1 MISRILSSG
10 AAFLFS
16 AAIISILINWFRF
29 SKKLTNFP
37 TVGFVVLALVFTAYV
52 AIKPRWRMER
62 TPWLALAMLLLGV
75 IALVPFAFV
84 YDVFGTYDLGS
95 IMITVRDNPPT
106 EMLFVGLGSLS
117 DMIFEYTIIFF
128 VLVLLGFY
136 LSKTVPFFAQFA
148 VLLGAVF
155 VFASPLT
162 KFAYQ
167 SVVPNPY
174 HDLVDIPGDLQIPQI
189 VSRPDEQKNIIFM
202 YLESLERTYRD
213 VPETAA
219 AFAPLAQIENAGL
232 SFDNIH
238 QVYGAHFTA
247 AGMLATQCGIPL
259 LPNGIINVFRKTRER
274 TDREVLDFEDFMN
287 HVVCLGDILEQD
299 GYIGSYVN
307 GSDLAVFNKGLMF
320 QSHGHERV
328 FGVNVLDGPREE
340 VYENYWGLNDATVF
354 QYAQDELEYLVSLDR
369 PFTMSM
375 LTLSTHGPDAQLD
388 PGCDY
393 PLVLDSQIPAAIQC
407 TGDHVVRMLEKIDE
421 LGIADNTIVVVL
433 SDHLAMRSS
442 ISHLLQARDQDRRNL
457 VTVLG
462 AGSPVVVSTEGTMLD
477 VYPTILELMGYEIAD
492 SRANMGVSLLSE
504 HSTLAQRVG
513 VTELSKAIKQNTAL
527 QDFLW
532 NEEVFNSVLDF
543 AAN

>member
-1 MISRILSSG
+1 MISRICSSA

-16 AAIISILINWFRF
+16 YAIIHILINWFGFTR
-29 SKKLTNFP
+29 SLTKFP
-37 TVGFVVLALVFTAYV
+37 TLGFIILALLFTAYV
-52 AIKPRWRMER
+52 AIRPRWRMVGA
-62 TPWLALAMLLLGV
+62 PWLALAMLLLGV
-75 IALVPFAFV
+75 ITLVPFAFV

-95 IMITVRDNPPT
+95 IMITMRNNPPK
-106 EMLFVGLGSLS
+106 EMLFVGLGTLS
-117 DMIFEYTIIFF
+117 DMIIEYTIIFF
-128 VLVLLGFY
+128 VLVLFGFY
-136 LSKTVPFFAQFA
+136 LSKRVPYFAHFA
-148 VLLGAVF
+148 VLLGAF
-155 VFASPLT
+155 LVFASPLT
-162 KFAYQ
+162 TFLYR
-167 SVVPNPY
+167 SFVPNP
-174 HDLVDIPGDLQIPQI
+174 HHELVDISEDFQIPQI
-189 VSRPDEQKNIIFM
+189 ISRPDEHKNIIFM
-202 YLESLERTYRD
+202 YLESVERTYRD
-213 VPETAA
+213 IPETTA
-219 AFAPLAQIENAGL
+219 AFASLAQIESAGL

-238 QVYGAHFTA
+238 QIYGTHFTA

-259 LPNGIINVFRKTRER
+259 LPNGIINVARKLRGR
-274 TDREVLDFEDFMN
+274 TESEELDFEGFMN
-287 HVVCLGDILEQD
+287 HVVCLGDILAQD

-307 GSDLAVFNKGLMF
+307 GSNLAVFNKGSLF

-328 FGVNVLDGPREE
+328 FGVDVLDGPREE
-340 VYENYWGLNDATVF
+340 VYENNWGLSDATVF

-369 PFTMSM
+369 PFTMSL
-375 LTLSTHGPDAQLD
+375 LTLSTHGPDAELD

-393 PLVLDSQIPAAIQC
+393 PLIDDSRIPAAIKC
-407 TGDHVVRMLEKIDE
+407 TGDHVVRMLEKLDE

-442 ISHLLQARDQDRRNL
+442 ISHVLKARDQDRRNL

-462 AGSPVVVSTEGTMLD
+462 AGAPLVISEEGTMLD
-477 VYPTILELMGYEIAD
+477 VYPTILKLMGYEIAD

-513 VTELSKAIKQNTAL
+513 VTKLSKAIKQNTAL